1 MYVIIKS
8 QYHIYIYE
16 IIQRL
21 VMAHPKKHD
30 EQARQ
35 TKVSQRRRK
44 KRIADDHPAG
54 MEASAISSA
63 AVGDNEVRTGGAIRQ
78 RGDSGEPFRTSRRTI
93 SGGILRQLIEENS
106 IQLAHYKSEV
116 ERLERRQRQLE
127 ELFEELR
134 VKTGEDLDEED
145 EVGDEEE

>member
-1 MYVIIKS
+1 
-8 QYHIYIYE
+8 
-16 IIQRL
+16 
-21 VMAHPKKHD
+21 MAHPKKHD

-35 TKVSQRRRK
+35 TKVSQRKRK

-54 MEASAISSA
+54 VEASAISSA
-63 AVGDNEVRTGGAIRQ
+63 ATGHDEIRTGGAIRQ
-78 RGDSGEPFRTSRRTI
+78 KGDSGEPFRTSRRTI
-93 SGGILRQLIEENS
+93 SGGILRQLIEENG

-134 VKTGEDLDEED
+134 VNTGEDLD
-145 EVGDEEE
+145 G